1 MKLTPPQQTISDA
14 TQRFRVA
21 SCGRR
26 FGKSFLSINE
36 MAKYASKPGAKILYC
51 APTYRQ
57 AKTVIWDE
65 LKSQLF
71 AVNWVKKVNESDLT
85 ITLVNGSTIAIRS
98 ADNKDALRGTK
109 YNFIVLDE
117 CAYMA
122 EDVWYSVLRPTLSD
136 TGGGALFITSPD
148 GRNWIYDLWVNA
160 NAQDDWAAFSY
171 TTIDGGWVPQS
182 EIDAARRDLD
192 PKRFETEYEAKFVD
206 TSSVIFYAFTE
217 DNVVK
222 VDALQSDRTP
232 LHIGCDFNID
242 PMSAVVCTKTT
253 NSLHVVDEIEI
264 WSSNTLELVQ
274 EIRKRYGNSRQI
286 YVYPDASGARR
297 TTNSTGISD
306 HIILQN
312 NGFMVVSGKS
322 NPPVGEAITA
332 VNSMLCNSAGE
343 RRLTID
349 PKCKRVRECLIK
361 HTYKSGTRVP
371 DKDSGFDHMTDAL
384 KYVTH
389 RLFPLKQ
396 LPRDSVVQTRRNA
409 GRMMS

>member
-1 MKLTPPQQTISDA
+1 MKLSAPQQTISNHSA
-14 TQRFRVA
+14 RFKVCA
-21 SCGRR
+21 AGRR

-36 MAKYASKPGAKILYC
+36 LAKFARKPNQRCLYV

-57 AKTVIWDE
+57 AKTVIWEE
-65 LKSQLF
+65 LKSQLYS
-71 AVNWVKKVNESDLT
+71 VKWIKKVNESDLT

-117 CAYMA
+117 CAFMG

-136 TGGGALFITSPD
+136 TGGSALFITSPD

-160 NAQDDWAAFSY
+160 NAQEDWAAFSY
-171 TTIDGGWVPQS
+171 STIDGGNVPQE

-192 PKRFETEYEAKFVD
+192 PKRFEQEYEAKFID
-206 TSSVIFYAFTE
+206 TSSVIFYGFTE
-217 DNVVK
+217 DNVVVK
-222 VDALQSDRTP
+222 PVPEMRAP
-232 LHIGCDFNID
+232 LHIGMDFNID
-242 PMSAVVCTKTT
+242 PMSAVVCYKGA
-253 NSLHVVDEIEI
+253 NSLHIVDEIEI
-264 WSSNTLELVQ
+264 WSSNTLEMVQ
-274 EIRKRYGNSRQI
+274 EIRKRYGNEKQI
-286 YVYPDASGARR
+286 YVYPDSSGARR

-312 NGFMVVSGKS
+312 NGFRVISGKT

-332 VNSMLCNSAGE
+332 VNSLLCNTTGE

-349 PKCKRVRECLIK
+349 PKCKRLRECLIK
-361 HTYKSGTRVP
+361 HTYKPGTRIP

-384 KYVTH
+384 RYVTH
-389 RLFPLKQ
+389 TLFPLKQ
-396 LPRDSVVQTRRNA
+396 LPRDAVMQTRMRS
-409 GRMMS
+409 GRMMN